1 MISPSIVVKVSEWLD
16 REVAPEYRQQP
27 MAQDWARVSKIQEEL
42 GEATAELILYTG
54 QNPRKGKHPE
64 RKEFMLKELGDV
76 ALTAIFAIQHFTN
89 EIEMTREILIQQQI
103 KIERRVP

>member
-1 MISPSIVVKVSEWLD
+1 MISPSIVVKVSEWLN

-27 MAQDWARVSKIQEEL
+27 MAQDWARVGKIQEEL

-54 QNPRKGKHPE
+54 